1 MKPEDRENYGCPTL
15 RGVRR
20 VGSTVHPSQPSFQLV
35 SYTSPVPNRLHR
47 YYGAGYLHFITSS
60 CYQRRPL
67 LASADRRNLF
77 LEILERVRR
86 RYAFVS
92 GIRRDAGTLSSADQ
106 RAGARKSVD
115 RYASAQTTLRPRRAQ
130 GMA

>member
-1 MKPEDRENYGCPTL
+1 MAAPPFAVFEGW
-15 RGVRR
+15 
-20 VGSTVHPSQPSFQLV
+20 GSTVHPSQPRFQLV

-77 LEILERVRR
+77 LEILEHRC
-86 RYAFVS
+86 A
-92 GIRRDAGTLSSADQ
+92 AATLSS
-106 RAGARKSVD
+106 
-115 RYASAQTTLRPRRAQ
+115 
-130 GMA
+130 